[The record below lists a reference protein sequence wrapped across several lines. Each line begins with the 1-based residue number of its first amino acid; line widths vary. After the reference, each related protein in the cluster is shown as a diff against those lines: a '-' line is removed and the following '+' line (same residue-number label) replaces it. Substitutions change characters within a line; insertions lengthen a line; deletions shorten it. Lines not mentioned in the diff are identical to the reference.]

1 MSIADL
7 KAQALQLFDT
17 FNTHDPAA
25 VAALYAPDARLRDCA
40 HAQPLIGCEQI
51 TAAYARLFAGLPDAH
66 MHVERLVG
74 EGATVSVEWT
84 LSGNHHGRLMGI
96 PPTGKAIAC
105 PGVSLLAF
113 RGNSIADSR
122 VIWDLAGLL
131 RQLGLLAEA
140 L

>member
-7 KAQALQLFDT
+7 KAQALQLYDT
-17 FNTHDPAA
+17 FNSHDPSA
-25 VAALYAPDARLRDCA
+25 VAALYAPDARVRDCA
-40 HAQPLIGCEQI
+40 HAQPLIGHEQI
-51 TAAYARLFAGLPDAH
+51 AAAYARLFVGLPDAH

-74 EGATVSVEWT
+74 EGLTVSVEWT
-84 LSGNHHGRLMGI
+84 LSGNHNGRLMGI
-96 PPTGKAIAC
+96 PPTGKSVAC
-105 PGVSLLAF
+105 AGVSILTF
-113 RGNSIADSR
+113 RGKAIMDSR